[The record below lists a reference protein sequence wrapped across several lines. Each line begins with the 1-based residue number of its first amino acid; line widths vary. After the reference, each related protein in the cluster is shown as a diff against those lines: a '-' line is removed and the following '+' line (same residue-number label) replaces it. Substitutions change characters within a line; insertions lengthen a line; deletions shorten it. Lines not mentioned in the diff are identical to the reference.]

1 MDGTLSSS
9 KRARVITAESSPNF
23 LSLSLTLLSLE
34 QLLYLREE
42 IPKQIDR
49 HLRGRLPPSSDDSES
64 PEPVVDSSEWIDIT
78 DLTPSDLGNDHKLSV
93 LYSQRH
99 QQFPPGHFGFPVTRV
114 KGQNRKCSIN
124 ELKRFPQL
132 RYSVKHDAVYCL
144 VCFIT
149 SCRRLQKENF
159 TDVQFVTK
167 GFQYWPD
174 LGRRFQSHLDA
185 SQKRNSNLHCLNA
198 ETMINL
204 EKKWKGAP
212 SVHQQAN
219 KDHGNRVQRNKYV
232 LTRIIHLLLTLA
244 RQGLP
249 FRSKLEERS
258 NFIVF
263 FQLAA
268 MYDPILKDHL
278 EENSSGTRKKY
289 TSHRIQDEFLILIG
303 AVILSTVLTNIKA
316 SPTWSVIAD
325 EGTDSGDL
333 TQMPVHIL
341 YWVMEEKNGKEVYS
355 TKTAFTG
362 FLQPK
367 DTSGEGLFKVLVPFL
382 RDTLGLD
389 MTKLRGQG
397 YDGGGNMSGCKKG
410 LQARMRKEFPLCSY
424 VHCLAHCLNLAINS
438 TCSNKLIT
446 FFITFMTSLTFAI
459 KASPKRQVY
468 LKKHTNGKQDTF
480 CETRWT
486 QRSSALTGMKENLPG
501 LVDALVEL
509 SELPGAQKDVDA
521 GCYLKGIEDFSFII
535 VLCMLEK
542 SFGVL

>member
-1 MDGTLSSS
+1 
-9 KRARVITAESSPNF
+9 
-23 LSLSLTLLSLE
+23 
-34 QLLYLREE
+34 
-42 IPKQIDR
+42 
-49 HLRGRLPPSSDDSES
+49 
-64 PEPVVDSSEWIDIT
+64 
-78 DLTPSDLGNDHKLSV
+78 
-93 LYSQRH
+93 
-99 QQFPPGHFGFPVTRV
+99 
-114 KGQNRKCSIN
+114 
-124 ELKRFPQL
+124 
-132 RYSVKHDAVYCL
+132 
-144 VCFIT
+144 
-149 SCRRLQKENF
+149 
-159 TDVQFVTK
+159 
-167 GFQYWPD
+167 
-174 LGRRFQSHLDA
+174 
-185 SQKRNSNLHCLNA
+185 
-198 ETMINL
+198 
-204 EKKWKGAP
+204 
-212 SVHQQAN
+212 
-219 KDHGNRVQRNKYV
+219 
-232 LTRIIHLLLTLA
+232 
-244 RQGLP
+244 
-249 FRSKLEERS
+249 
-258 NFIVF
+258 
-263 FQLAA
+263 